1 MSAETVYAED
11 NLNNIKEM
19 LEYWQD
25 QIYSIDKDIQ
35 DANLNRD
42 DSELTPQEL
51 ADKRE
56 AFEAKRELE
65 ANRRE
70 AIREYSQAKTQE
82 GGLDSGQASLKRSA
96 NSYLEG
102 PSKK

>member
-1 MSAETVYAED
+1 MFAETAYAED

-56 AFEAKRELE
+56 ALEAKRELE

-70 AIREYSQAKTQE
+70 AIREYSKAKVQDE
-82 GGLDSGQASLKRSA
+82 GLDSGQASLKRPA
-96 NSYLEG
+96 NSNLEG

>member
-1 MSAETVYAED
+1 MFAETAYAED

-56 AFEAKRELE
+56 ALEAKRELE

-70 AIREYSQAKTQE
+70 AIREYSKAKVQDE
-82 GGLDSGQASLKRSA
+82 GLDSGQASLKRPA
-96 NSYLEG
+96 NSSLEG